1 MTDPDMSR
9 HEHEGMDECLQALD
23 ALHAFL
29 HGELPE
35 SDADHVRHHLHAC
48 ERCMESFESESVIT
62 EMIRRS
68 QPATVA
74 PAALRDKLMALCLSH

>member
-35 SDADHVRHHLHAC
+35 SDADHVRPGEAP
-48 ERCMESFESESVIT
+48 
-62 EMIRRS
+62 
-68 QPATVA
+68 PARLRA
-74 PAALRDKLMALCLSH
+74 MYGELRD